1 MKASPALL
9 RGLAGIALFAGAL
22 WLADPLHVLQA
33 LGSTDPAWLAAGL
46 LASSGAVFAAGLRWR
61 SLSHWLGMAVP
72 LRLILLAQWRGMAA
86 NTVLPG
92 AIIGGDA
99 WRALHLQRAGHPLAT
114 AAASVALDRISGLWV
129 LVILSLA
136 ISAVALAIGAL
147 PPAALPLPGWLAGL
161 AALAALAAPLLLWNL
176 SAAHRHRL
184 PGKLERLLDS
194 IHDQPRPLRQYA
206 FQLGYSAAVQALFI
220 LAFACGG
227 RAVGLDL
234 PLWQVAIAAGPI
246 FILAALPVSI
256 GGWGTREAAAA
267 ITLALFGAP
276 HGQAVA
282 ASVLYGLYAM
292 AQGLIGALSLLHSS
306 ATDVTNS
313 QYKGEDHA

>member
-1 MKASPALL
+1 MKSSWL
-9 RGLAGIALFAGAL
+9 RALAGLALFALAL
-22 WLADPLHVLQA
+22 WLGDPLHVLQA
-33 LGSTDPAWLAAGL
+33 LGNVDPRWLLAGLAA
-46 LASSGAVFAAGLRWR
+46 SSAAVLSAGLRWR
-61 SLSHWLGMAVP
+61 SLIRWLGMDLP
-72 LRLILLAQWRGMAA
+72 LKTTLAAQWRGMAA

-136 ISAVALAIGAL
+136 ISAVALGISAL
-147 PPAALPLPGWLAGL
+147 PAAALPLPGWLAGL

-184 PGKLERLLDS
+184 PGKLEHLLDS
-194 IHDQPRPLRQYA
+194 IHDQPYPLRQYV

-234 PLWQVAIAAGPI
+234 PLWQVAIAAGPV

-256 GGWGTREAAAA
+256 GGWGTRETAAAV
-267 ITLALFGAP
+267 TLALFGAP

-292 AQGLIGALSLLHSS
+292 VQGLIGALTLLHSN
-306 ATDVTNS
+306 ATDATDS
-313 QYKGEDHA
+313 QFKGEDHA